1 MEHLVSILS
10 GIYQVAQSILSAS
23 FQFSGSPVQVG
34 DILTALLILL
44 VAFLAARYVQRILT
58 SRVFPRFHVALPPN
72 AHFLLMRLISFLF
85 LVVAI
90 MMAFNVLQIQLTGL
104 TVVFGFLSVGI
115 GFGLQNI
122 TSNFISG
129 IILLFERPIRVGD
142 RITVGD
148 TVGLVKAI
156 NIRATLITTADNV
169 DVIVPNSEFI
179 EKTVIN
185 WTHRD
190 KTIRLRVPVGVAYG
204 SDTRLVKQLLIEATK
219 NHSQVL
225 AEPEPFVRFIQF
237 GDSSLDFE
245 LLAWIPDAL
254 LRLDVI
260 SDLNFAIDDAFRAN
274 AVTVPFPQRD
284 VHFFREE

>member
-1 MEHLVSILS
+1 MEHLLS
-10 GIYQVAQSILSAS
+10 ALREVYRVAQTILSAS
-23 FQFSGSPVQVG
+23 FQFSGSPIQVG
-34 DILTALLILL
+34 DILTAVLILL
-44 VAFLAARYVQRILT
+44 VALLVSKYVQRVLT
-58 SRVFPRFHVALPPN
+58 NRVFPRFHVTLPPN
-72 AHFLLMRLISFLF
+72 GHFLLMRLVSFLF
-85 LVVAI
+85 LIVAV
-90 MMAFNVLQIQLTGL
+90 MMALNILQIQLTGL

-148 TVGLVKAI
+148 TVGLVRAI

-179 EKTVIN
+179 EKAVIN

-204 SDTRLVKQLLIEATK
+204 SDTQLVKQLLIEAAK
-219 NHSQVL
+219 AHPKVL
-225 AEPEPFVRFIQF
+225 EQPEPFVRFIQF
-237 GDSSLDFE
+237 GDSSLNFE
-245 LLAWIPDAL
+245 LLAWIPDAVF
-254 LRLDVI
+254 RLDVV
-260 SDLNFAIDDAFRAN
+260 SDLNFSIDDAFRAN
-274 AVTVPFPQRD
+274 SVTIPFPQRD